1 MSIARI
7 AFGIAA
13 AAAAGYVGYKL
24 FSSSEEKKSAPTT
37 SENKTEKKDVELP
50 SSESARKFEQTANP
64 TFDKFIELYEKLEKS
79 GAKIGYK
86 SEWANGTGYFNG
98 IFNEALIPGFQ
109 CFEDEHGRKAIV
121 HADHV
126 RGNVVVFQR
135 YSEGNTL
142 SSCAPF
148 STGFKGQP
156 GMEDLERFAKNQYE
170 V

>member
-7 AFGIAA
+7 ALGIAA
-13 AAAAGYVGYKL
+13 VAAAGYVGYKL
-24 FSSSEEKKSAPTT
+24 FSSSEEKVVPTKP
-37 SENKTEKKDVELP
+37 EPNKNQKKDVDLP

-79 GAKIGYK
+79 GAKINYK

-98 IFNEALIPGFQ
+98 IFDEALIPGFQ

-121 HADHV
+121 HADHI
-126 RGNVVVFQR
+126 RGNAVIFQR
-135 YSEGNTL
+135 YTEGNTL

-156 GMEDLERFAKNQYE
+156 DMEDLERFAKNQYE